1 MRNPYSSKRPAPRMV
16 LASTLERL
24 SDDPR
29 RLATILLDSTRS
41 WDSRLDELHADG
53 IPTCTERAIPNAD
66 EGFPTAFGDTGKS
79 GTHERTMGNSNMNND
94 SNSID
99 DDEIIVR
106 KGRRFRV
113 VGTLTPRKAC
123 ETFDFAWHDSWTDDP
138 FMDVLAQSI
147 ADMTG
152 CHIVSCLDGT
162 VAIVLQPVD

>member
-1 MRNPYSSKRPAPRMV
+1 MV

-79 GTHERTMGNSNMNND
+79 GTHERTMDNSNMNND

-99 DDEIIVR
+99 DAEIIVR

-152 CHIVSCLDGT
+152 CHIVENMPGS
-162 VAIVLQPVD
+162 QPTEITPTCPAAFAAASTSA